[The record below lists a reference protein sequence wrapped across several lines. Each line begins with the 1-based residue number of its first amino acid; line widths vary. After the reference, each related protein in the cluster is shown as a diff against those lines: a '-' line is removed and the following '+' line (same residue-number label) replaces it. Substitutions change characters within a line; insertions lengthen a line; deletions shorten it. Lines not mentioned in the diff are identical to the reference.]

1 MSISS
6 NQIRSADSKRL
17 LTPNECQGTVAKQQL
32 GAETGRTTLQ
42 GPSKK
47 SSGIM
52 AQNEVTTV
60 VTVKRPVFR
69 IFDLPAELRSNIYEQ
84 FVDDRS
90 IVKLYPARAPHQQD
104 FALPTVPQGLL
115 AAMPE
120 WARSAG
126 TMVVEVNLKAPR
138 FSTPFLPVRRTKE
151 IDQVHVKFELNNK
164 KVYRMIAHAGDPM
177 EVFAQDALLAWMAEK
192 VEEVKQ
198 LMVGYLQEDQ
208 ELEMRL
214 REDEKSPILTMTK
227 PTMYFLHMT

>member
-1 MSISS
+1 MI
-6 NQIRSADSKRL
+6 NL
-17 LTPNECQGTVAKQQL
+17 V
-32 GAETGRTTLQ
+32 
-42 GPSKK
+42 
-47 SSGIM
+47 
-52 AQNEVTTV
+52 
-60 VTVKRPVFR
+60 
-69 IFDLPAELRSNIYEQ
+69 LRQ
-84 FVDDRS
+84 
-90 IVKLYPARAPHQQD
+90 QQD
-104 FALPTVPQGLL
+104 FALPTVPRGLI

-138 FSTPFLPVRRTKE
+138 FSTPFLPVTRTKE
-151 IDQVHVKFELNNK
+151 IDQVHIKFELTRQ
-164 KVYRMIAHAGDPM
+164 KVYSMTAHAGDPM

>member
-1 MSISS
+1 
-6 NQIRSADSKRL
+6 
-17 LTPNECQGTVAKQQL
+17 
-32 GAETGRTTLQ
+32 
-42 GPSKK
+42 
-47 SSGIM
+47 
-52 AQNEVTTV
+52 
-60 VTVKRPVFR
+60 
-69 IFDLPAELRSNIYEQ
+69 
-84 FVDDRS
+84 
-90 IVKLYPARAPHQQD
+90 
-104 FALPTVPQGLL
+104 
-115 AAMPE
+115 
-120 WARSAG
+120 
-126 TMVVEVNLKAPR
+126 MVVEVNLKAPR